1 MSREEVFNEAG
12 HILAEFPNFWAVD
25 ENIYHLYGVVEK
37 TGVKEFT
44 VEVLFPSDFPEQP
57 PEIRFSNEIIETI
70 GRVQLRTL
78 KNWTRNSSVVAVL
91 QELKM
96 KIDQNLE
103 HDFLELKTAPKE
115 REAKSYSD
123 FATPEPFEFQGT
135 KKDDLSVKPVTRP
148 ANDYSSEK
156 PEDVDEPV
164 IIPVDKRWS
173 EEGLVQ
179 QQGGQQLDMYDEEFW
194 SGNSAEP
201 SRPVSLTGDA
211 ERDARLK
218 DQLDKI
224 TMEYSVDYQENFT
237 EINIYLTVSLESTFI
252 IKIDFLHYPDHPKI
266 TLPSELNSI
275 ISDPYS
281 ELKVLRNWNPSNP
294 PQVVEL
300 IRELE
305 GKLWSLNDIEK
316 QIKKIFGEFEAYY
329 LPNSK
334 TAVKVTILT
343 YGFQEFQIEIE
354 LKDYPSPPTIKYG
367 PSLAALIKT
376 PPEKLKVIDHWDVV
390 PEKEAV
396 AILREINW
404 LVDKESRMAFEIDLL
419 RGSLK
424 EVNYD
429 PLSHKIVAKLKGT
442 MKTEEKLFEF
452 EARLPD
458 NYPMAPP
465 EVKLL
470 SEMDD
475 EKMEEK
481 MNASVKGLLGK
492 WVPSSSYLIDI
503 FNNISKSIFE
513 VSVITCIICHKFE
526 CPACGAPLDSPD
538 LNDVT
543 CKEMCDYCERSYHKH
558 CWDQTIASFGKCG
571 FCLRPPPP
579 HKMPS

>member
-1 MSREEVFNEAG
+1 MSRDALYSEAE
-12 HILAEFPNFWAVD
+12 HILAEFPHFWAVD
-25 ENIYHLYGVVEK
+25 GDIYHLYGIVEK

-44 VEVLFPSDFPEQP
+44 VEVFFPTDFPESAPDIQFSD
-57 PEIRFSNEIIETI
+57 EIKALL
-70 GRVQLRTL
+70 GDVQLRSL
-78 KNWTRNSSVVAVL
+78 KHWTRNSSVVAIL

-103 HDFLELKTAPKE
+103 HDFLELKTSPKE
-115 REAKSYSD
+115 RGEKSYAD
-123 FATPEPFEFQGT
+123 FSTPEPFEFQGEE
-135 KKDDLSVKPVTRP
+135 KDLSVKPVARP
-148 ANDYSSEK
+148 ASDFTEEQPAK
-156 PEDVDEPV
+156 ADEPV
-164 IIPVDKRWS
+164 VIPDGKSWS
-173 EEGLVQ
+173 EESLAQ
-179 QQGGQQLDMYDEEFW
+179 QQDGPQPQLIDEGYW
-194 SGNSAEP
+194 SGEQAEP
-201 SRPVSLTGDA
+201 AQPVSLTGDHD
-211 ERDARLK
+211 RDARLK

-224 TMEYSVDYQENFT
+224 TMEYSVDYQQNFA
-237 EINIYLTVSLESTFI
+237 EVSIYLTVSLESTFI
-252 IKIDFLHYPDHPKI
+252 IKINYINYPERPTI
-266 TLPSELNSI
+266 ELPSDLRSI
-275 ISDPYS
+275 IPDPYS
-281 ELKVLRNWNPSNP
+281 DLKVLRNWNASNP
-294 PQVVEL
+294 PEVVEV

-305 GKLWSLNDIEK
+305 SKLWSLNDIEM

-329 LPNSK
+329 LSDSK

-343 YGFQEFQIEIE
+343 YGFQEYQIEIE
-354 LKDYPSPPTIKYG
+354 LKDYPNPPTVKYG
-367 PSLAALIKT
+367 PNLAALIKT
-376 PPEKLKVIDHWDVV
+376 PPERLKVIDHWDVV

-429 PLSHKIVAKLKGT
+429 PLSHKILAKLKGT

-452 EARLPD
+452 EAKLPD

-481 MNASVKGLLGK
+481 MTASVKGFLTK
-492 WVPSSSYLIDI
+492 WVPSSSYLIDV
-503 FNNISKSIFE
+503 FNSISKSIFE

-526 CPACGAPLDSPD
+526 CPVCGNPLDSPD
-538 LNDVT
+538 LNDAT
-543 CKEMCDYCERSYHKH
+543 CKEVCDYCERSYHKH

-579 HKMPS
+579 HKMPQ